1 MTLGVFYN
9 QNAISNSM
17 LNKAPARPGF
27 NIAGDAELSLVQ
39 RFVHNFVQNP
49 DQQTQL
55 QRSTAQ
61 NIYQMARKPDS
72 GGQNES
78 QQAVDFAFQPAGKV
92 KSFGYSP
99 FQTAKT
105 EGQEDELQK
114 LLDEVDELVQKC
126 YSGNEA
132 AFRKLINLS
141 KGTLSTING
150 MINNNSEMQ
159 EVYTKAKNAVYTL
172 IDEAPNYPGMFQ
184 MMSQSGLLDE
194 KEFGE
199 SANMAAKLINDAAY
213 STQSMQQLE
222 QLLSSGTIKLE
233 DYAKQAIEKDPNSA
247 IETLVNLSQ
256 GNIRKDQKLT
266 IVNLLSDE
274 AENKP
279 GSQSGEKAAK
289 GLQKIIKTE
298 GQNGI
303 LRAAFEGLT
312 KSAIAGNQQSLKSLE
327 ELVKDPTIS
336 KNKAIQAV
344 ECLSKVASH
353 GNSTSG
359 EATKMLAG
367 FTRDKRLAPQIR
379 EKAVDGLTQVA
390 ESGNANASMAGDALL
405 DLAKLPQDPVGK
417 KALANV
423 TSMKNKDALN
433 QGKLNEVLE
442 TAATSNKTDHPLKK
456 MALNFLG
463 DSGNMD
469 FLQRLN
475 SEGLN
480 NTGNQSLKQNN
491 NTNEYFVSPRPI
503 KTNDIKLSFAE
514 IAAFGGKNLY
524 HNPMEYQNKD
534 QHRLQQLA

>member
-353 GNSTSG
+353 GNSAGG